1 MFFKRDVFLYPFHQ
15 KRSKL
20 RMSENN
26 IQVTDEVEKEK
37 MYFALRDE
45 IKDNQKQENTM
56 IVFAYTIVATILSIA
71 FKEKVKWIA
80 LIAMVIVLPISHRIF
95 RFRDS
100 IAYLSSYM
108 SVVLESKLKFK
119 WEKDHYE
126 YRKKY
131 EISKSFLYIISR
143 LDFVILSLASTASFW
158 ILNGKKQVGGHWIFT
173 AIIIFVQTLD
183 IIFVLFTSYKYS
195 NVDNLKESKLK
206 NWKELCSCESK

>member
-1 MFFKRDVFLYPFHQ
+1 
-15 KRSKL
+15 
-20 RMSENN
+20 MSENN

-143 LDFVILSLASTASFW
+143 LDFVILSLASTLLSF
-158 ILNGKKQVGGHWIFT
+158 LGNKRKNKQTG
-173 AIIIFVQTLD
+173 
-183 IIFVLFTSYKYS
+183 
-195 NVDNLKESKLK
+195 
-206 NWKELCSCESK
+206 